1 MVQTQSTRAIQQS
14 PSSATPQA
22 HGRFALLAVAGALA
36 VVTALAFGRMVW
48 DRHDFVLF
56 DDPHYVTHNPLV
68 EEGWSWKNVAKA
80 FSPAYP
86 VVGNYHPITV
96 LSHMLDAE
104 LYGVDEAWGHH
115 LTNLVIHI
123 VNAMLL
129 LVVLQRMTGN
139 LWPSALAAAL
149 FAWHPLHVES
159 VAWVA
164 ERKDVLSTFFWFLAM
179 GFYTSYARGSR
190 WWYLGVLICAV
201 LGLLSKPMV
210 VTLPFT
216 LLLLDYWPL
225 GRIAF
230 FAPRDPAWRRSLG
243 RLALEKAPLLVAALA
258 SIALTL
264 NAQALSG
271 AVVTTSRLPLYA
283 RVMNAVH
290 SYNQYLTKT
299 VWPTGL
305 VNPYE
310 FSGRSLTP
318 ISLVLGGVGIGV
330 VTYLVIRWGR
340 RFPYLPVG
348 WFWYLGT
355 LVPVIGLVQVGIQ
368 AMADRYTYVP
378 LVGLFIIAAWG
389 LRDFLAGSES
399 RAQTRLWMG
408 LVGAWLVALAALTY
422 GQVGHWRNTITLFRH
437 TWRVEPN
444 NFTAAYALATGYFS
458 DGDLPHALEAVSAA
472 LRLDPNHG
480 MAWQCKG
487 RVLLAQHRWKES
499 IEPLT
504 RSLQLGYAPNQTLT
518 DLGLAQ
524 SRLGQAADGRKNLQ
538 AALKYNPEEF
548 RALVWLGVLAK
559 DAGDLRG
566 AIDFFQRAHALRP
579 TEPSVNIMLSRIELA
594 GADGERAKSARDD
607 IEAAIGR
614 SKEPRPYWYDTLA
627 MAQAA
632 TGDSTAAIASAECAL
647 ALAKKEEELET
658 VSAIQAHLEAIHRG
672 ERVTEDPA
680 AIPALAIFDLFDDW
694 LDTTRE

>member
-1 MVQTQSTRAIQQS
+1 MQRA
-14 PSSATPQA
+14 ARDAARHA
-22 HGRFALLAVAGALA
+22 HGRFTLLAVAGALA
-36 VVTALAFGRMVW
+36 LVTALTFGRMVW
-48 DRHDFVLF
+48 DRHDFVLY

-68 EEGWSWKNVAKA
+68 SEGWSWHNVAKA

-115 LTNLVIHI
+115 LTNLVFHI
-123 VNAMLL
+123 INAMLL
-129 LVVLQRMTGN
+129 LVVLERMTGN

-164 ERKDVLSTFFWFLAM
+164 ERKDVLSTFFWFLAI
-179 GFYTSYARGSR
+179 GFYTFYARGSR
-190 WWYLGVLICAV
+190 WWYLGVLICAM

-225 GRIAF
+225 DRITF
-230 FAPRDPAWRRSLG
+230 LAPYDSAWRRSLG
-243 RLALEKAPLLVAALA
+243 RLILEKVPLLAASLA

-310 FSGRSLTP
+310 FSGRALTP
-318 ISLVLGGVGIGV
+318 ISLVLGSVGIGV

-378 LVGLFIIAAWG
+378 LVGLSIIAAWG

-399 RAQTRLWMG
+399 RTQTRLWLG
-408 LVGAWLVALAALTY
+408 LVGAWLVALAALTCV
-422 GQVGHWRNTITLFRH
+422 QVGHWRNTITLFRH

-487 RVLLAQHRWKES
+487 RVLLAQHRWADA
-499 IEPLT
+499 IEPLS
-504 RSLQLGYAPNQTLT
+504 RSLQLGYAPHETLT
-518 DLGLAQ
+518 DIGIAQ
-524 SRLGQAADGRKNLQ
+524 SRLGQATDARQNLQ
-538 AALKYNPEEF
+538 AALKHNPEEF

-559 DAGDLRG
+559 DAGDVPG

-579 TEPSVNIMLSRIELA
+579 TEPSVNIMLARIDLA
-594 GADGERAKSARDD
+594 DADSDRAQAARNK

-614 SKEPRPYWYDTLA
+614 TKEPRPYWFDTLA

-632 TGDSTAAIASAECAL
+632 TGDSTAAIASAERAL
-647 ALAKKEEELET
+647 ALAQKEKELDT
-658 VSAIQAHLEAIHRG
+658 ASAIQAHLAAFRRSEQVR
-672 ERVTEDPA
+672 EELT

-694 LDTTRE
+694 LDTTRK

>member
-1 MVQTQSTRAIQQS
+1 MGQTQPTKAIHRAVQGAA
-14 PSSATPQA
+14 PHA
-22 HGRFALLAVAGALA
+22 HGRVTLLAVAGALA
-36 VVTALAFGRMVW
+36 VVTSLVFGRMVW
-48 DRHDFVLF
+48 DRHDFVLY

-68 EEGWSWKNVAKA
+68 QEGWDWANAARA
-80 FSPAYP
+80 FSPALP

-96 LSHMLDAE
+96 LSHMLDAQ
-104 LYGVDEAWGHH
+104 LFGVDEAWGHH

-123 VNAMLL
+123 VNAVLL
-129 LVVLQRMTGN
+129 LVVFERMTGT
-139 LWPSALAAAL
+139 LWPSALVAAL

-164 ERKDVLSTFFWFLAM
+164 ERKDVLSTLFWFLAM

-190 WWYLGVLICAV
+190 WWYTGVLVCAV

-225 GRIAF
+225 GRISF
-230 FAPRDPAWRRSLG
+230 PAPRDPAWRRSLG
-243 RLALEKAPLLVAALA
+243 RLILEKIPLLAASLA

-283 RVMNAVH
+283 RLINAVH

-299 VWPTGL
+299 IWPTGL

-310 FSGRSLTP
+310 FGGRALSP
-318 ISLVLGGVGIGV
+318 IAMVLGSVGIGV
-330 VTYLVIRWGR
+330 VTYLAIRWGR
-340 RFPYLPVG
+340 RYPYLPVG

-355 LVPVIGLVQVGIQ
+355 LVPVIGLLQVGIQ

-378 LVGLFIIAAWG
+378 LVGLFIITAWG

-399 RAQTRLWMG
+399 RAQTRLWLG
-408 LVGAWLVALAALTY
+408 LVSVWLVALAGLTY
-422 GQVGHWRNTITLFRH
+422 VQVGYWRTTITLFRH

-444 NFTAAYALATGYFS
+444 NFTAAYVLATGYFF
-458 DGDLPHALEAVSAA
+458 DGDLPRALDAVNAA
-472 LRLDPNHG
+472 VRLDSDNG
-480 MAWQCKG
+480 MAWQSKG
-487 RVLLAQHRWKES
+487 RVLLAQHRWADA

-518 DLGLAQ
+518 DIGLAQ
-524 SRLGQAADGRKNLQ
+524 SRLGQAADARQNLQ
-538 AALKYNPEEF
+538 DALKHNPEEF

-559 DAGDLRG
+559 DAGDVPG
-566 AIDFFQRAHALRP
+566 AIDFFQRARTLRP
-579 TEPSVNIMLSRIELA
+579 TEPSVNIMLARIELA
-594 GADGERAKSARDD
+594 DADSDHAQAARNK

-614 SKEPRPYWYDTLA
+614 SKEPRPYWFDTLA

-632 TGDSTAAIASAECAL
+632 TGDSTAAIASAERGL
-647 ALAKKEEELET
+647 ALAQKEKELET

-672 ERVTEDPA
+672 ERLTEDPA